1 MKHDN
6 LKVNGIARQMLIPL
20 NNGARRAAL
29 PDSSFASGLPT
40 LKIWDDSLHAHTVA

>member
-6 LKVNGIARQMLIPL
+6 LKVIGIARQVLIPM

-29 PDSSFASGLPT
+29 PDSPFVSVLPK
-40 LKIWDDSLHAHTVA
+40 LKIWDDRLHAHTVA